1 MRIPSLPAALLAVFF
16 PLSFPLSAQAAD
28 WLYLTVPGDTLSEI
42 GQTYLKSM
50 RDWPKVQ
57 AANGVPIP
65 ERLPA
70 NTRIKIP
77 VELLKV
83 TPAPVM
89 VTAVTGNVRYKPEGG
104 RFEKLTA
111 GAQLSGGES
120 VLSGPRSSATYR
132 FADGTV
138 LTQQATSKLTFGRLM
153 AYGKTGMVSTEL
165 SLDSGRLEA
174 RAGKQLAPAGGFRVR
189 TPIAV
194 AGLRGTDFRLNVS
207 EDGKFL
213 RNEVTEGAVGVAAQ
227 GREVKVEAGFGTLAE
242 AGKPPEPPRALL
254 PAPAADGLA
263 LVIERLPLS
272 FAWQAVPDAAAY
284 RAQVARDATFT
295 EVLLDDVVTVP
306 GVTWRDNLPD
316 GRYQL
321 RLRAID
327 RAGLE
332 GANRDHAFELDAV
345 PLPPA
350 PQAPTLGER
359 LYRHDVA
366 FSWAAAAEAH
376 GYVLQIAPTP
386 EFDNGLIERRLAAV
400 TRHDETLAE
409 GDWHWRAASLDEA
422 GKLHAWSPHRAFHVQ
437 PLPNPPAARAS
448 AEAGQAHFT
457 WSEVKGAA
465 RYGLE
470 LGASA
475 DLSAPLLQRE
485 TDAIT
490 LAEPLKSGK
499 YYWRVRAIEADG
511 QAGAWGGISPVFLP
525 PEAPSDLAVQV
536 TDGDLVATWKGVA
549 ASWKVELS
557 ADASFAKPL
566 LSQLVGATRA
576 TLPKPEAGDYW
587 LRVRGMAGEGIEG
600 PASAPVAVKVD
611 AFTPWWLVLP
621 LLLIP

>member
-1 MRIPSLPAALLAVFF
+1 MRIPSLPAALLAALC
-16 PLSFPLSAQAAD
+16 PLFSSAQAAD

-42 GQTYLKSM
+42 GQTYLKNT
-50 RDWPKVQ
+50 RDWPKIQ
-57 AANGVPIP
+57 SANGVAIP
-65 ERLPA
+65 RHLQA
-70 NTRIKIP
+70 NTRLKIP

-89 VTAVTGNVRYKPEGG
+89 VTVVTGNVRYKPEGG
-104 RFEKLTA
+104 RFQKLEA
-111 GAQLSGGES
+111 GARLTGGES
-120 VLSGPRSSATYR
+120 VLSGPRSSASYR

-138 LTQQATSKLTFGRLM
+138 LTQQATSKLTFGRLT

-174 RAGKQLAPAGGFRVR
+174 RAGKQLAPAGGFQVR

-213 RNEVTEGAVGVAAQ
+213 RNEVTEGAVGIAAQ
-227 GREVKVEAGFGTLAE
+227 GREVKVAGGFGTLAE

-254 PAPAADGLA
+254 PAPVAEGLVA
-263 LVIERLPLS
+263 LIERLPLS
-272 FAWQAVPDAAAY
+272 FAWQAVPGATAY
-284 RAQVARDATFT
+284 RAQVARDADFT
-295 EVLLDDVVTVP
+295 EILLDDVVAAPTV
-306 GVTWRDNLPD
+306 VWRDDLPD
-316 GRYQL
+316 GHYRL

-327 RAGLE
+327 GAGLE

-350 PQAPTLGER
+350 PLSPALGER
-359 LYRHDVA
+359 LYRHDVT

-386 EFDNGLIERRLAAV
+386 EFGNGLIERRLAAV

-409 GDWHWRAASLDEA
+409 GDWHWRAASLDAA

-448 AEAGQAHFT
+448 AEAGQARFA

-470 LGASA
+470 LGAGA
-475 DLSAPLLQRE
+475 DLATPLLRRE
-485 TDAIT
+485 TAATT

-511 QAGAWGGISPVFLP
+511 QVGAWGGVSPVILP

-557 ADASFAKPL
+557 ADANFAKPL
-566 LSQLVGATRA
+566 LSQLVATPRA
-576 TLPKPEAGDYW
+576 ALPKPEAGDYW
-587 LRVRGMAGEGIEG
+587 LRVRGMGGEGVEG
-600 PASAPVAVKVD
+600 AASAPVAVKVET
-611 AFTPWWLVLP
+611 FKPWWLVLP